1 MADTGLCCGSL
12 EDPKVMMKMGLS
24 VVLVGHVNFLLG
36 ALVHGVV
43 LRHINLHKQAR
54 AMEYAIS
61 NVVAITAGMVGIFVG
76 VVAIVLSKNKKSKCL
91 TWTLFSLSLVAAL
104 MAAASVIGLF
114 VSVVKAIIYGGRS
127 LLTHCRFPDA
137 VGYSSV
143 TNECPFDPTR
153 IYSTTLILWV
163 PLIVTCA
170 IQLVFSARCC
180 AVCASFLGLP
190 GCPARKK
197 ARDQSRAINKTRPT
211 EETVRP
217 RYAKPPR
224 VYNDPPPRYATPPR
238 IYNESPRQHT
248 APPRPQ
254 RQPPPSQQP
263 PREDRRLSSERQ
275 PLRQPSWERSDR
287 RRREMRDSSQR
298 RAPEQHQLL
307 QRSTLERSSFWI

>member
-153 IYSTTLILWV
+153 IY
-163 PLIVTCA
+163 
-170 IQLVFSARCC
+170 
-180 AVCASFLGLP
+180 
-190 GCPARKK
+190 
-197 ARDQSRAINKTRPT
+197 INKTRPT